1 MAKAKSKTQSKSKP
15 QRPTRDEFEVE
26 EITYQ
31 LNEAFAEKT
40 EVVLS
45 VWKREDPARGKVM
58 KMDGQTKLNHI
69 EEKFG
74 EVTRVPFIDILK
86 ITYANE

>member
-15 QRPTRDEFEVE
+15 QRPTRDEFELE
-26 EITYQ
+26 EIANQ

-45 VWKREDPARGKVM
+45 VWKREDPVQGKIT
-58 KMDGQTKLNHI
+58 KMDGRTKLIHV
-69 EEKFG
+69 EGKFG
-74 EVTRVPFIDILK
+74 EITKVPFMDILK
-86 ITYANE
+86 VSSVND